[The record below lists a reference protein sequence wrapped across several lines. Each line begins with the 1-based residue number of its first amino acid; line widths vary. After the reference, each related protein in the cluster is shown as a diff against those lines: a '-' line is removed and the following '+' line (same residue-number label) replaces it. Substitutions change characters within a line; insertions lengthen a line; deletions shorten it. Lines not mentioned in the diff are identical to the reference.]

1 MALTQPD
8 MPLGAKM
15 LLGLSHP
22 VHWSYRVQRA
32 GGFQSQLIFRDYDI
46 LDSCEW
52 WEGRNSG
59 TSWSTQGQPELV
71 EEVWS
76 SCRFPA
82 LLLTSPL
89 VLFLLTVARFN
100 VLCSRVCLLDVE
112 VYYVSCI
119 NVSSSVLCGL

>member
-22 VHWSYRVQRA
+22 VHWFYRVQGE

-52 WEGRNSG
+52 WEGKNSA

-76 SCRFPA
+76 DVIRNMGADRA
-82 LLLTSPL
+82 LETSAL
-89 VLFLLTVARFN
+89 HLIIL
-100 VLCSRVCLLDVE
+100 S
-112 VYYVSCI
+112 
-119 NVSSSVLCGL
+119 